1 METSLKKISFLQVC
15 MILMLMNGLTNHV
28 IVNPMLLDASGRDAW
43 ISVLF
48 TGALFLPWCALLVWF
63 MKKSGQQKL
72 QPWLARK
79 TTPIVSWMIV
89 IPICLQLFLIGGS
102 TVLHSATW
110 TITNYL
116 PSTPKLILVITL
128 CLVCYYYAK
137 SGISMIAVSAG
148 ILLPIVVLLGY
159 FVSFSNSPRKDYT
172 LLQPVMEHG
181 LQPVI
186 HGMLYAGGGFIE
198 MFMIIAI
205 QHRLKSNL
213 RAWKLVILGIIM
225 IYITIGPIVGGI
237 TEFGQEEAAK
247 QFESPFEQWRLVK
260 LGNNIEHVD
269 FLSEFQWLSGAVIR
283 ISFAQFLLAELL
295 PFPSSKQRNRF
306 ILFITICYGVLSMI
320 PIDSYTF
327 YLWMYRY
334 YMPISLA
341 IGFFLSIVCITI
353 SLFSKTVKGEIA

>member
-1 METSLKKISFLQVC
+1 MDKLFNKISFLQIC

-28 IVNPMLLDASGRDAW
+28 IVNPMLLDASGRDSW

-48 TGALFLPWCALLVWF
+48 TGVLFIPWCALLVWF
-63 MKKSGQQKL
+63 MKKSGQQRL
-72 QPWLARK
+72 QPWLASK
-79 TTPIVSWMIV
+79 TSPLVSWMIV

-116 PSTPKLILVITL
+116 PTTPKLVLVIAL
-128 CLVCYYYAK
+128 CVVCYYYAK
-137 SGISMIAVSAG
+137 SGISMIAISAG

-159 FVSFSNSPRKDYT
+159 FVSFSNEPRKDYT
-172 LLQPVMEHG
+172 LLQPIMEHG

-186 HGMLYAGGGFIE
+186 HGMVYAGAGFIE

-205 QHRLKSNL
+205 QHRLKSTL
-213 RAWKLVILGIIM
+213 RPWKLMILGAIM
-225 IYITIGPIVGGI
+225 IYITVGPLIGGI
-237 TEFGQEEAAK
+237 TEFGHEEAAK

-295 PFPSSKQRNRF
+295 TFRNLKQRSRF
-306 ILFITICYGVLSMI
+306 ILVITISYGVLSML

-327 YLWMYRY
+327 YLWMFHF

-341 IGFFLSIVCITI
+341 IALFLSIVCIAI
-353 SLFSKTVKGEIA
+353 SFFSKTVKEEIA